1 MLLVHETLSPE
12 GANERVYIAC
22 SDGAITLVEGEA
34 EVEIPEAILFRVF
47 ARYGNPLEPSVRI
60 EGPSLGLP
68 SGARITHLRFLA
80 RYDVIA
86 KDYLVLERPGEEP
99 LVELAT
105 GIVAALQH
113 LASRTRGS

>member
-1 MLLVHETLSPE
+1 VLLVHESLSPE
-12 GANERVYIAC
+12 GANERVYLAC
-22 SDGAITLVEGEA
+22 KDGAITLVEGEA
-34 EVEIPEAILFRVF
+34 EVEIPEAILARIF

-60 EGPSLGLP
+60 EGPSLELP

-86 KDYLVLERPGEEP
+86 KDYLVLERTGEEP

-113 LASRTRGS
+113 LARGAQE

>member
-1 MLLVHETLSPE
+1 MLLVHESLS
-12 GANERVYIAC
+12 A
-22 SDGAITLVEGEA
+22 EGEA
-34 EVEIPEAILFRVF
+34 ERVYLACTDGALVLLEGETEVELPEAVLMRVF

-60 EGPSLGLP
+60 EGPSLSLP
-68 SGARITHLRFLA
+68 SGARITHMRFLA

-86 KDYLVLERPGEEP
+86 KDYLVLERPGAEP

-113 LASRTRGS
+113 LARSASI

>member
-1 MLLVHETLSPE
+1 MLLVHETISTQ
-12 GANERVYIAC
+12 GASERVYLAC
-22 SDGAITLVEGEA
+22 NEGSLVLLEGDV
-34 EVEIPEAILFRVF
+34 EVEIPEAVLGRIF
-47 ARYGNPLEPSVRI
+47 ARYGNPIEPSVRI
-60 EGPSLGLP
+60 EGPSLELP

-86 KDYLVLERPGEEP
+86 KDYLVLERTGEEP

-113 LASRTRGS
+113 LARGAQE